1 MRKKLTDVCRRI
13 NIHPTHSQGSRM
25 RTFNC
30 CKIKRI
36 PIFENRRQI
45 QKHSAS
51 ETTVNVFV
59 RFFSKQVFPFPNQTN
74 FFNQAGIYFTIF
86 QNGAARRAACID
98 SSSNLEN
105 LSNSICKRLDLRIT
119 GIERKYVYYS
129 KEIFVLFKRYT
140 GHIKCI

>member
-30 CKIKRI
+30 CKIKRL

-45 QKHSAS
+45 QKHSAL
-51 ETTVNVFV
+51 ETTMNVFF
-59 RFFSKQVFPFPNQTN
+59 RFFPNS
-74 FFNQAGIYFTIF
+74 FFLFQIRLISLIKLVYFTIF

-140 GHIKCI
+140 GHIKCSI